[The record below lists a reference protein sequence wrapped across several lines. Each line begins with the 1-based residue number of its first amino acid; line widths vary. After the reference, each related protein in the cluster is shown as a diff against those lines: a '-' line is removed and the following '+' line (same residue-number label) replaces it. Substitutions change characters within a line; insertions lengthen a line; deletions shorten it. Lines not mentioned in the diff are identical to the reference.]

1 MNTRL
6 YKITDPEGQKKE
18 IEEIA
23 ALIKSGEA
31 VAIPTETV
39 YGIAA
44 DCFNDSAVEKIYLAK
59 GRPSDN
65 PLIVHISRFEEIYS
79 LVDEVPEKAKE
90 LMNRYWPGPLT
101 VILPKK
107 STVSDR
113 VSGGLPTVAI
123 RMPSHPVARAIIEA
137 SGTPLAA
144 PSANISG
151 FPSPTSFSYVKDD
164 MCGRL
169 PAIVDGGDCDF
180 GIESTVITLATD
192 TPVLLRPGAVTHAQL
207 EEILGEVKLHSAI
220 LNPLENNEQAASPG
234 MKYKHYS
241 PTASLT
247 VLDGTR
253 EEFIGFIKNNPHFAD
268 FALCFEGEENEIP
281 LPAVTFGTED
291 DPFSQAKR
299 LFDAFRE
306 LDSLG
311 AKKVLVRSPS
321 REGVGLGVCTRLY
334 RAAGFRFIS
343 PEKGIITGITGGS
356 GSGKSRVCEILRE
369 KGCVIIDADKTARS
383 ITEKGSPVIGELA
396 SAFGE
401 DIVLPDGSIDRRLL
415 ASRAFISDEKKRLLD
430 SITLKKIVELC
441 KEKALSETEKG
452 RNVIID
458 APLLFTSG
466 LWSIC
471 HRTVK
476 IYAPVDVRLKRI
488 LERDGI
494 SEEEAL
500 KRFSRQTDEDRES
513 EAADIVINN
522 FPPYDITE
530 EINKYF

>member
-6 YKITDPEGQKKE
+6 YKISDTQKQKKE

-44 DCFNDSAVEKIYLAK
+44 DCFNDKAVEKIYLAK

-65 PLIVHISRFEEIYS
+65 PLIVHISHFDEIYS
-79 LVDEVPEKAKE
+79 LVEKVPEKAKE
-90 LMNRYWPGPLT
+90 LMNKYWPGPLT

-113 VSGGLPTVAI
+113 VSGGLPTVAV

-180 GIESTVITLATD
+180 GIESTVITLAED
-192 TPVLLRPGAVTHAQL
+192 VPVLLRPGAVTHAQL

-220 LNPLENNEQAASPG
+220 LNPLENNEQASSPG

-247 VLDGTR
+247 VLDGTK

-268 FALCFEGEENEIP
+268 FALCFQGEENEIP
-281 LPAVTFGTED
+281 LPTVTFGTED

-306 LDSLG
+306 LDNLG

-321 REGVGLGVCTRLY
+321 REGVGLGVCNRLY
-334 RAAGFRFIS
+334 RAAGFRFIT
-343 PEKGIITGITGGS
+343 PKKGIITGITGGS

-369 KGCVIIDADKTARS
+369 NGYVIIDADKVARS
-383 ITEKGSPVIGELA
+383 ITEKGSPVIEKLA
-396 SAFGE
+396 GAFGE
-401 DIVLPDGSIDRRLL
+401 DIVLPDGNIDRRCL
-415 ASRAFISDEKKRLLD
+415 ASRAFSSDEGKRLLD
-430 SITLKKIVELC
+430 SITLTEIVSIC

-452 RNVIID
+452 KNVIID

-476 IYAPVDVRLKRI
+476 IYAPEEVRLQRI

-494 SEEEAL
+494 SREEAL

-513 EAADIVINN
+513 RAADIVINN
-522 FPPYDITE
+522 FPPYDIAQ